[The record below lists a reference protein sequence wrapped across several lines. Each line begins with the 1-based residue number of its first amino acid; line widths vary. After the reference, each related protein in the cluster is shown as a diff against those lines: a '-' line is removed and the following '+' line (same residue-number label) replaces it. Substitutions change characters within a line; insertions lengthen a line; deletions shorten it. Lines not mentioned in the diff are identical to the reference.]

1 MFKKL
6 IKEFWQVSGE
16 FDSSD
21 IKKSFVNNLHVD
33 NDEVSSFMLGVLEKE
48 IGKTTNEKL
57 LNKMETLQDK
67 ITKYERFP
75 YEEDLVDLLSRV
87 TLMAQEI
94 NRTGRWLNAKSN
106 IPSDLKE
113 KIDNAFANL
122 FKVFEEMAEDIAM
135 NLNEQEKVDRES
147 YMHG

>member
-1 MFKKL
+1 MIKKL
-6 IKEFWQVSGE
+6 IKEFWQISGE

-21 IKKSFVNNLHVD
+21 IKKSFVNNLHID
-33 NDEVSSFMLGVLEKE
+33 NDEVGSFMLDVLEKE

-75 YEEDLVDLLSRV
+75 YEEDLVNLLGRI

-94 NRTGRWLNAKSN
+94 SSAGRWLNKKSN
-106 IPSDLKE
+106 IPTDLKE
-113 KIDNAFANL
+113 KVDNAFINL
-122 FKVFEEMAEDIAM
+122 YTIFEEMAEDIASK
-135 NLNEQEKVDRES
+135 LNEQEKVDRES